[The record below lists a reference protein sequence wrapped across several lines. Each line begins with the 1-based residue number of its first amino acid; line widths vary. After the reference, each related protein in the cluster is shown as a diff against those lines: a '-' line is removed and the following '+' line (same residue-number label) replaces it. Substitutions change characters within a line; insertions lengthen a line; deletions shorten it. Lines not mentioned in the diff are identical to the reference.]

1 MNAKKE
7 SQESFDRQ
15 ALTYDMDRN
24 GSHAREQYSIILQ
37 KMENFRFAN
46 VLDVG
51 CGTGEILKRIHK
63 RYPEVSLTGVDIS
76 EKMLEVAKVKIGNK
90 ATLLWA
96 DAEMLPFSDATF
108 DLIVCS
114 DSFHHYPNPQKVLA
128 EFRRV
133 LKGGGN
139 LLICDYSIGFPLRQL
154 MNLFIRF
161 SHDGDVHIYSKEEIT
176 KLVIQASFSN
186 IQYER
191 INATA
196 FIITGEKCK

>member
-1 MNAKKE
+1 
-7 SQESFDRQ
+7 
-15 ALTYDMDRN
+15 
-24 GSHAREQYSIILQ
+24 
-37 KMENFRFAN
+37 MENFRFAN

-51 CGTGEILKRIHK
+51 CGTGEILKRIHR

-191 INATA
+191 TNATA
-196 FIITGEKCK
+196 FIITGEKRK

>member
-139 LLICDYSIGFPLRQL
+139 LLIFDYSIGFPLRQL

-191 INATA
+191 TNATA
-196 FIITGEKCK
+196 FIITGEKSK

>member
-191 INATA
+191 TNATA
-196 FIITGEKCK
+196 FIITGEKRK

>member
-186 IQYER
+186 VQYER
-191 INATA
+191 TNATA

>member
-191 INATA
+191 TNATA
-196 FIITGEKCK
+196 FIITGEKSK

>member
-24 GSHAREQYSIILQ
+24 DSHAREQYSIILQ

-191 INATA
+191 TNATA
-196 FIITGEKCK
+196 FIITGEKSK

>member
-63 RYPEVSLTGVDIS
+63 RYSEVSLTGVDIS

-191 INATA
+191 TNATA
-196 FIITGEKCK
+196 FIIMGEKRK

>member
-51 CGTGEILKRIHK
+51 CGTGEILKRIHR

-191 INATA
+191 TNATA
-196 FIITGEKCK
+196 FIITGEKRK

>member
-51 CGTGEILKRIHK
+51 CGTGEILKRIHR

-191 INATA
+191 TNATA
-196 FIITGEKCK
+196 FIITGEKSK

>member
-128 EFRRV
+128 EFLRV
-133 LKGGGN
+133 LKRGGN

-191 INATA
+191 TNATA
-196 FIITGEKCK
+196 FIITGEKRK

>member
-24 GSHAREQYSIILQ
+24 GSHAREQYSTILQ
-37 KMENFRFAN
+37 KMENFRFSN

-51 CGTGEILKRIHK
+51 CGTGEILKRIHIC
-63 RYPEVSLTGVDIS
+63 YPEVSLTGVDIS
-76 EKMLEVAKVKIGNK
+76 EKMLEVAKVKIGNV

-96 DAEMLPFSDATF
+96 DAEKLPFNDTTF

-191 INATA
+191 TNATA

>member
-24 GSHAREQYSIILQ
+24 GSHAREQYSTILQ
-37 KMENFRFAN
+37 KMENFQFSN

-51 CGTGEILKRIHK
+51 CGTGEILKRIHIC
-63 RYPEVSLTGVDIS
+63 YPEVLLTGVDIS
-76 EKMLEVAKVKIGNK
+76 EKRLEVAKVKIGNV

-96 DAEMLPFSDATF
+96 DAEMLPFNDTTF

-133 LKGGGN
+133 LKRGGI
-139 LLICDYSIGFPLRQL
+139 LLICDYRIGFPLRQL

-191 INATA
+191 TNATA
-196 FIITGEKCK
+196 FIITGEKYK

>member
-191 INATA
+191 TNATA

>member
-24 GSHAREQYSIILQ
+24 DSHAREQYSIILQ

-51 CGTGEILKRIHK
+51 CGTGEILKRIHR

-191 INATA
+191 TNATA
-196 FIITGEKCK
+196 FIITGEKSK

>member
-63 RYPEVSLTGVDIS
+63 CYPEVSLTGVDIS

-191 INATA
+191 TNATA

>member
-63 RYPEVSLTGVDIS
+63 RYSEVSLTGVDIS

-191 INATA
+191 TNATA
-196 FIITGEKCK
+196 FIITGEKSK

>member
-24 GSHAREQYSIILQ
+24 GSHAREQYLIILQ

-51 CGTGEILKRIHK
+51 CGTGEILKRIHR

-133 LKGGGN
+133 LKGGSN

-191 INATA
+191 TNATA
-196 FIITGEKCK
+196 FIITGEKRK